1 MKPRAF
7 FISLVL
13 LIAIQS
19 ATAQQ
24 PQPPAPPQDP
34 FGDSLFPPELVMQH
48 QEEIG
53 LTEEQ
58 KSFLKTESRK
68 AALRFTEL
76 QWQLSDAAEKMAA
89 VVKQPKVDEQQAIAM
104 LDQVLDA
111 EREIKRLQVSLVIRI
126 KNNLTPEQQARL
138 QDIKNKARGK

>member
-1 MKPRAF
+1 
-7 FISLVL
+7 
-13 LIAIQS
+13 
-19 ATAQQ
+19 
-24 PQPPAPPQDP
+24 
-34 FGDSLFPPELVMQH
+34 MQH

-58 KSFLKTESRK
+58 KNFLKTESRK

-89 VVKQPKVDEQQAIAM
+89 VVKQPKVDEHQAIAM

-126 KNNLTPEQQARL
+126 KNNLTPEQQAKL
-138 QDIKNKARGK
+138 QDIKNKGRSK

>member
-1 MKPRAF
+1 MKAQILF
-7 FISLVL
+7 LSLVL
-13 LIAIQS
+13 LVAIQP
-19 ATAQQ
+19 ARGQQ
-24 PQPPAPPQDP
+24 PQPQPLPQDP
-34 FGDSLFPPELVMQH
+34 LGDNLFPPELVMQH

-58 KSFLKTESRK
+58 KNFLKTESRK

-89 VVKQPKVDEQQAIAM
+89 VVKQQRVNEQQAIAM

-111 EREIKRLQVSLVIRI
+111 EREIKRLQVSFVIRI
-126 KNNLTPEQQARL
+126 KNNLTAEQQTRL
-138 QDIKNKARGK
+138 Q

>member
-1 MKPRAF
+1 MKATLF

-13 LIAIQS
+13 LIAIQP
-19 ATAQQ
+19 ARAQQ
-24 PQPPAPPQDP
+24 PPPQDP

-58 KSFLKTESRK
+58 KNFLKTESRK

-89 VVKQPKVDEQQAIAM
+89 VVKQPKVDEHQAIAM

-126 KNNLTPEQQARL
+126 KNNLTPEQQAKL
-138 QDIKNKARGK
+138 QDIKNKGRSK

>member
-19 ATAQQ
+19 ARAQQ
-24 PQPPAPPQDP
+24 PQPPPQDP

-53 LTEEQ
+53 LTEAQ
-58 KSFLKTESRK
+58 KDFLKTESRK

-76 QWQLSDAAEKMAA
+76 QWQLSDAMEKLAAA
-89 VVKQPKVDEQQAIAM
+89 VRQPKVDEQQAIAM

-138 QDIKNKARGK
+138 QDIKSKARSK

>member
-1 MKPRAF
+1 MKATLF

-13 LIAIQS
+13 LIAIQP
-19 ATAQQ
+19 ARAQQ
-24 PQPPAPPQDP
+24 PPPQDP

-58 KSFLKTESRK
+58 KNFLKTESRK

-89 VVKQPKVDEQQAIAM
+89 VVKQPKVDEHQAIAM

-111 EREIKRLQVSLVIRI
+111 EREIKRLQISLVIRI

-138 QDIKNKARGK
+138 QDIKNKARSK

>member
-1 MKPRAF
+1 MKPTLF

-13 LIAIQS
+13 LIAIQP
-19 ATAQQ
+19 ARAQQ
-24 PQPPAPPQDP
+24 PPPQDP
-34 FGDSLFPPELVMQH
+34 LGDSLFPPELVMQH

-53 LTEEQ
+53 LTEAQ
-58 KSFLKTESRK
+58 KNFLKTESRK

-89 VVKQPKVDEQQAIAM
+89 VVKQPKVDEQQATAM
-104 LDQVLDA
+104 LDQVLEA
-111 EREIKRLQVSLVIRI
+111 EREIKRLQISLVIRI

-138 QDIKNKARGK
+138 QDIKNKARSK

>member
-1 MKPRAF
+1 MKPTLF

-13 LIAIQS
+13 LIAIQ
-19 ATAQQ
+19 AARAQQ
-24 PQPPAPPQDP
+24 PPPQDP

-58 KSFLKTESRK
+58 KNFLKTESRK

-89 VVKQPKVDEQQAIAM
+89 VVKQPKVDEHQAIAM

-126 KNNLTPEQQARL
+126 KNNLTPEQQAKL
-138 QDIKNKARGK
+138 QDIKNKGRSK

>member
-1 MKPRAF
+1 MKATLF

-13 LIAIQS
+13 LIAIQP
-19 ATAQQ
+19 ARAQQ
-24 PQPPAPPQDP
+24 PPPQDP

-58 KSFLKTESRK
+58 KNFLKTESRK

-89 VVKQPKVDEQQAIAM
+89 AVKQPKVDEQQAIAM

-126 KNNLTPEQQARL
+126 KNNLTPEQQAKL
-138 QDIKNKARGK
+138 QDIKNKGRSK

>member
-1 MKPRAF
+1 MKTQILF
-7 FISLVL
+7 LSLVL
-13 LIAIQS
+13 LVAIQP
-19 ATAQQ
+19 ARAQQ
-24 PQPPAPPQDP
+24 PQPQPPPQDP

-58 KSFLKTESRK
+58 KNFLKTESRK

-76 QWQLSDAAEKMAA
+76 QWQLADAAEKMAA
-89 VVKQPKVDEQQAIAM
+89 AIKQPKVNEQQAIAM
-104 LDQVLDA
+104 LDQVLDV
-111 EREIKRLQVSLVIRI
+111 EREIKRLQVSFVIRI

-138 QDIKNKARGK
+138 QEIKNKARAN